1 MKSAVPRHPPGSPT
15 LSTMNFL
22 ERIPTG
28 WLLTGAAL
36 ACLLLWAGP
45 GWAQTADDPV
55 DGHALFDDAPNV
67 APSAN
72 LTNSCANCH
81 INVQNRRSQIAG
93 GPFAD
98 IPFNVAMARLG
109 TAIGNN
115 LGGSMSQFSRLDGQ
129 QIRDIAAYIA
139 DTPKVAS
146 NDMVENLDAL
156 PFVHTLPFVAT
167 AVGVAKTQTITL
179 RHSVATTDNLQVMG
193 ITLSGGATAFTR
205 TGNCSS
211 TLGPGNSCTF
221 SMTYTPSGTAAESK
235 TLTIALRQGSVNFN
249 RTITLNGSV
258 QGVTPPPPPANTG
271 GDDSGG
277 GALGLAWLG
286 GLALATAV
294 LARRRREP

>member
-1 MKSAVPRHPPGSPT
+1 MKSHVPDLPAHA
-15 LSTMNFL
+15 LATMNFL

-28 WLLTGAAL
+28 WLLTGAGF

-45 GWAQTADDPV
+45 GWAQATDDPV
-55 DGHALFDDAPNV
+55 PGRELFNDAPNV

-72 LTNSCANCH
+72 LTHSCANCH
-81 INVQNRRSQIAG
+81 TNVQDRRSHIAG

-98 IPFNVAMARLG
+98 IPFDVAMERLG

-115 LGGSMSQFSRLDGQ
+115 LGGSMAQFSRLEPQ

-139 DTPKVAS
+139 DTPKVAATGMIE
-146 NDMVENLDAL
+146 DTENL
-156 PFVHTLPFVAT
+156 PFVHSLPFVAT
-167 AVGVAKTQTITL
+167 AVGAATSKSITL
-179 RHSVATTDNLQVMG
+179 RHSVATTDNLLVTG

-205 TGNCSS
+205 TGTCT
-211 TLGPGNSCTF
+211 TLGPAGSCTF
-221 SMTYTPSGTAAESK
+221 SMTYTPTSTAAESK
-235 TLTIALRQGSVNFN
+235 TLTIALRQGSVNFT
-249 RTITLNGSV
+249 RVITLNGSV
-258 QGVTPPPPPANTG
+258 QGVTPPPPPPSG

-294 LARRRREP
+294 LARRRRT